1 MRTSLALLVTLL
13 IAPLASASDWPQ
25 WLGPNRDSIS
35 PETVKPWKEPL
46 KILWKQPVGEGH
58 GGPVVA
64 DGKVFL
70 HMRPTGKNEE
80 AIAVFDANSG
90 KPEWTTTYPR
100 KETKIP
106 FGNGPRGCPTVDGG
120 KVYTFGITGILT
132 CSDAKNDKIHWQVDT
147 AKEYKGPSLYF
158 GVSCSPIVEG
168 DHVLVNVGAKGAS
181 IVAFHKDSGK
191 EVWKKL
197 DDGASYSSPA
207 AIGSGESRQV
217 IFLTAKGLVSIAP
230 KDGTIYWQ
238 RKLVDLISESS
249 TTPVL
254 VDDIVFA
261 SSITAGSIGV
271 KLDSKAT
278 PPSIKDLWAKPL
290 LTCYFATPV
299 AHGKDTLYVV
309 TGNNPLA
316 FKKASAVLRCIDA
329 TTGDELWQRDKVGTY
344 HASLLRTGD
353 GKFLMVEEP
362 GNLVLFDPS
371 RKAYSELSRS
381 KICGNTWAH
390 PALANGR
397 LYIRDAKELVCVEL
411 AK

>member
-1 MRTSLALLVTLL
+1 MRMLFVL
-13 IAPLASASDWPQ
+13 IAGLIMTPISSAADWPQ
-25 WLGPNRDSIS
+25 WLGPKRDSNS

-46 KILWKQPVGEGH
+46 KILWRQPVGEGH
-58 GGPVVA
+58 GTPVIA
-64 DGKVFL
+64 NGKVFL
-70 HMRPTGKNEE
+70 HMRPNGKNEE
-80 AIAVFDANSG
+80 AIAVFDAITGQSQ
-90 KPEWTTTYPR
+90 WTTTYPR
-100 KETKIP
+100 KATAIP
-106 FGNGPRGCPTVDGG
+106 FGNGPRGCPTVVGG

-132 CSDAKNDKIHWQVDT
+132 CSDAKSDKIHWQIDT

-181 IVAFHKDSGK
+181 IVAFNKETGK

-197 DDGASYSSPA
+197 DDGASYSSPT
-207 AIGSGESRQV
+207 AIGSGDARQV
-217 IFLTAKGLVSIAP
+217 LFLTAKGLLSISP
-230 KDGTIYWQ
+230 KDGTIFWQ

-254 VDDIVFA
+254 VDDVVFA
-261 SSITAGSIGV
+261 SSITTGSIGV
-271 KLDSKAT
+271 KLDSKSN
-278 PPSIKDLWAKPL
+278 PPSIKELWAKPA

-299 AHGKDTLYVV
+299 AHGKDTMYVV
-309 TGNNPLA
+309 TGNNPLS
-316 FKKASAVLRCIDA
+316 FKKSAAVLRCIDA
-329 TTGDELWQRDKVGTY
+329 TTGDELWKRDNVGTY

-362 GNLVLFDPS
+362 GNLVLFEPS
-371 RKAYSELSRS
+371 RTGYTELSRS
-381 KICGNTWAH
+381 KICGSTWAH

-397 LYIRDAKELVCVEL
+397 LYIRDAKELVCVEM